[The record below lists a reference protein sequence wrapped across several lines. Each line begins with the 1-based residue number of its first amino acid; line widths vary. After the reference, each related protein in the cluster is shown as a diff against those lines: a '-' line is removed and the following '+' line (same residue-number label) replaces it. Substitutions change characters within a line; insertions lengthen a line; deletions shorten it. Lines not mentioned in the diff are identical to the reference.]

1 MMQLRSSLDI
11 IVSFNAARGKA
22 WGGSTADFS
31 PPFLI
36 LCLLSFA
43 FLRFF
48 SSPILLRALTRSL
61 AALSSP
67 AATVEIGSSPRYR
80 SVRKCRN
87 LLSEWESR
95 LWDRRGGSFFFFF
108 FRNGVAIREERWWR
122 DFEEREVGR
131 ENWKIVN
138 VSFFFYYCIRRIA
151 RYNRWWWE
159 EIFVNDNRF
168 DDKWVK

>member
-1 MMQLRSSLDI
+1 MIKKTISLHSEKRERETRLCTNLAYLAGYAFSTGGALVNPFLRAFMMQLRSSLDI

-95 LWDRRGGSFFFFF
+95 LWDRRAGLFFFFF
-108 FRNGVAIREERWWR
+108 EYIEMAWR
-122 DFEEREVGR
+122 FEKKDGGGGE
-131 ENWKIVN
+131 
-138 VSFFFYYCIRRIA
+138 
-151 RYNRWWWE
+151 
-159 EIFVNDNRF
+159 
-168 DDKWVK
+168 